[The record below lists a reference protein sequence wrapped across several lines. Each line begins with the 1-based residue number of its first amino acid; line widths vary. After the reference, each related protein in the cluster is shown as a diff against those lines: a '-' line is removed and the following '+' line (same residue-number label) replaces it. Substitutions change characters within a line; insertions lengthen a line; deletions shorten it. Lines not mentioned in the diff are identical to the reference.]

1 MAKNKKQ
8 PASAKLESQNHV
20 SEIDARSF
28 SLTMKRSVMLK
39 RYPMIAQLAF
49 FRERPDLVSLLT
61 AVQNSHREM
70 PNRLVD
76 YLSREK
82 LWNKTDAALTN
93 LGEEVK
99 ASGYFNTQERGFY
112 HIWYTESDPL
122 FGTRPIFIQ
131 RDTAF
136 FEPKQTIW
144 KKGIDAKNSQFKFE
158 NTEQPLD
165 IQVLEEM
172 LQSSST
178 RLEPSLLGLAGL
190 TPEVICSPEKEATI
204 QLSWQLGF
212 STSSLMLQGQIE
224 TLQFSNNKGGNQPF
238 KLEMSLNGFDEHFA
252 DVMEVIAQKCNG
264 IWHQESQ
271 RVAVELE
278 TIKRDANAVQRFVL
292 DKVSQNNL
300 TLATGNYSQWE
311 AFNLPIKPINQ
322 QDAKAWHLHWLDN
335 YYSDSY
341 QPSASARK
349 QQATWLDQ
357 DALQHYE
364 LPLYHPQN
372 LLAEF
377 ARDKQPKAY
386 WHAAALADL
395 TPSNSKKLHLPIN
408 LVEGDKLVLAN
419 LMHQL
424 SGGEHV
430 ESVIYSDRYVH
441 TSRQSRNLA
450 AVARCFGDAQG
461 QLLTLAAQKGP
472 EAKLPANW
480 QKRIIEKRN
489 KNHGR
494 FWIFIGQNQVTCWE
508 CTSGLDFIKEQEG
521 SYFIDGY
528 PTFIPKER
536 SELPQFLQ
544 QHIRRTAAELQS
556 MEVVE

>member
-1 MAKNKKQ
+1 MAKHKKQ
-8 PASAKLESQNHV
+8 PVSAKLESQNHV
-20 SEIDARSF
+20 SEVDARSF
-28 SLTMKRSVMLK
+28 SLTMKRSVTLK

-49 FRERPDLVSLLT
+49 FRGRPDLVSLLA
-61 AVQNSHREM
+61 AVQNNYKEM

-82 LWNKTDAALTN
+82 LWDRTDAVLTS

-99 ASGYFNTQERGFY
+99 ATGCFNIQERGFY
-112 HIWYTESDPL
+112 HIWYTDSDSL
-122 FGTRPIFIQ
+122 LGTRPMFIQ

-144 KKGIDAKNSQFKFE
+144 KKGIDAKNSQFKFDGS
-158 NTEQPLD
+158 EQRLD
-165 IQVLEEM
+165 VQVLEEI
-172 LQSSST
+172 LHSSPT
-178 RLEPSLLGLAGL
+178 RLEPSLGLSTL

-204 QLSWQLGF
+204 QLSWKLGF
-212 STSSLMLQGQIE
+212 SISSLKLQGQIE
-224 TLQFSNNKGGNQPF
+224 TLLFSNNRTTNQPHE
-238 KLEMSLNGFDEHFA
+238 LDISIDGFGEHFV

-278 TIKRDANAVQRFVL
+278 TIKHDTNAVQRFVL
-292 DKVSQNNL
+292 DKVSQSNL
-300 TLATGNYSQWE
+300 TLATENYSQWE

-322 QDAKAWHLHWLDN
+322 QDAKAWHQHWLEN
-335 YYSDSY
+335 YYRDVY

-357 DALQHYE
+357 DALQGFE

-372 LLAEF
+372 LLAELS
-377 ARDKQPKAY
+377 RDKQPKAY

-395 TPSNSKKLHLPIN
+395 TPSKSRKSQLAIN
-408 LVEGDKLVLAN
+408 LVEGDALDLTN

-424 SGGEHV
+424 CGDEHV
-430 ESVIYSDRYVH
+430 KTIIYSDRYVH
-441 TSRQSRNLA
+441 TPRQSRNLA
-450 AVARCFGDAQG
+450 AVARCFNDAQG
-461 QLLTLAAQKGP
+461 QLLTLAAQKGK
-472 EAKLPANW
+472 EDILPANW

-489 KNHGR
+489 ENHGR
-494 FWIFIGQNQVTCWE
+494 FWIFIGQHQVSCWE
-508 CTSGLDFIKEQEG
+508 CTCGLDFIKEQGG
-521 SYFIDGY
+521 SYIIDGC
-528 PTFIPKER
+528 PTFIPKDPT
-536 SELPQFLQ
+536 ELPQFLKHQ
-544 QHIRRTAAELQS
+544 LQRTLTELQS

>member
-8 PASAKLESQNHV
+8 PASAKLASQNHV
-20 SEIDARSF
+20 SEIYARSF
-28 SLTMKRSVMLK
+28 SLTMKRTVMLK

-61 AVQNSHREM
+61 AVQNNHREM

-82 LWNKTDAALTN
+82 LWDRTRAVLTS
-93 LGEEVK
+93 LGEKVK

-131 RDTAF
+131 RDTAL

-144 KKGIDAKNSQFKFE
+144 KKGIDAKNSQFKFD

-165 IQVLEEM
+165 IQVLEEI

-264 IWHQESQ
+264 IWHQES
-271 RVAVELE
+271 RRAAVELE
-278 TIKRDANAVQRFVL
+278 TIKHDKNAVQRFVL
-292 DKVSQNNL
+292 DKVSQSNL
-300 TLATGNYSQWE
+300 TLATGNFSQWD
-311 AFNLPIKPINQ
+311 AYNLPIQPRNQ
-322 QDAKAWHLHWLDN
+322 EDAKAWHLQWLDN

-341 QPSASARK
+341 QPSASALK
-349 QQATWLDQ
+349 QQATWLDH
-357 DALQHYE
+357 DALQGYQ

-395 TPSNSKKLHLPIN
+395 TPSKSKKSQLPIN
-408 LVEGDKLVLAN
+408 LIEKDDLDLTE

-424 SGGEHV
+424 SGGEPV
-430 ESVIYSDRYVH
+430 KAVIYSDRYVH
-441 TSRQSRNLA
+441 TSRQNRNLA
-450 AVARCFGDAQG
+450 AVARCVGAEKG
-461 QLLTLAAQKGP
+461 ELLTLAAQRGQ
-472 EAKLPANW
+472 EDKLPAGW
-480 QKRIIEKRN
+480 QTTFIDKKSET
-489 KNHGR
+489 HGR
-494 FWIFIGQNQVTCWE
+494 YWIFIGQQNQVTCWE
-508 CTSGLDFIKEQEG
+508 CTSGLDFIKEQG
-521 SYFIDGY
+521 NSYIIEGY
-528 PTFIPKER
+528 PTFIPKEQ
-536 SELPQFLQ
+536 SELPEFLQ
-544 QHIRRTAAELQS
+544 RAVTNSKNGGR
-556 MEVVE
+556 

>member
-20 SEIDARSF
+20 SEVDARSF
-28 SLTMKRSVMLK
+28 SLTMKRSVKLK

-49 FRERPDLVSLLT
+49 FRKRPDLVSLLT
-61 AVQNSHREM
+61 AVQNNHREM

-76 YLSREK
+76 YLSKEK
-82 LWNKTDAALTN
+82 LWDRTRAVLTS
-93 LGEEVK
+93 LGEKVK

-144 KKGIDAKNSQFKFE
+144 KKGIDAKNSQFKFD

-165 IQVLEEM
+165 IQVLEEI

-178 RLEPSLLGLAGL
+178 RLEHSLLGLAGL

-238 KLEMSLNGFDEHFA
+238 KLEMSLNGFDEHFD

-278 TIKRDANAVQRFVL
+278 TIKHDTNAVQRFVL
-292 DKVSQNNL
+292 DKVSQSNL
-300 TLATGNYSQWE
+300 TLATGNFSQWE
-311 AFNLPIKPINQ
+311 ASNLPIKPINQ
-322 QDAKAWHLHWLDN
+322 QDAKAWHFQWLDN
-335 YYSDSY
+335 YYRDAY
-341 QPSASARK
+341 QPSVSARK

-357 DALQHYE
+357 DALQGFE

-372 LLAEF
+372 LLAELS
-377 ARDKQPKAY
+377 RDKQPKAY

-395 TPSNSKKLHLPIN
+395 TPSKSKKSQLPIN
-408 LVEGDKLVLAN
+408 LVEGDTLNLTK

-424 SGGEHV
+424 SGSEHV
-430 ESVIYSDRYVH
+430 KSVIYSDRYVH

-450 AVARCFGDAQG
+450 AVARCFNDAQG
-461 QLLTLAAQKGP
+461 QLLTLAAQKGK
-472 EAKLPANW
+472 EAILPANW

-489 KNHGR
+489 ENHGR
-494 FWIFIGQNQVTCWE
+494 FWVFIGQHQVSCWE
-508 CTSGLDFIKEQEG
+508 CTSGLDFIKEQEAT
-521 SYFIDGY
+521 YLIDGY

-544 QHIRRTAAELQS
+544 QQLQRTVTELQS